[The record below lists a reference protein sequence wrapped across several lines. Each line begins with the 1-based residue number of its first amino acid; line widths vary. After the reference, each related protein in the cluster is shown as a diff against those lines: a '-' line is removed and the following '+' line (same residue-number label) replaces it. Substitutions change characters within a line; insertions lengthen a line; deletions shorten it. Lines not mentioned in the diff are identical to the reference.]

1 MDVKYKKCYLWG
13 EHPLKWTIGKKLFT
27 TSMLIMLIMVT
38 LSAFSLRNTY
48 TLNNNT
54 QQLSITV
61 LPKVS
66 LIGDINYYTEHVM
79 TLTQNHLLNEDQAAK
94 DEYENKITE
103 TTAALNDSF
112 QKYSKLIESE
122 DEKKYYNQLKER
134 WTVFLNKKDKVISE
148 SNGNNKE
155 AANQTFR
162 DGVLLF
168 EKMQGD
174 LDTLTKLNSQNSDKI
189 TLKSDEQSNNA
200 LNINI
205 YIVIGSLIFTIVI
218 TYLLVHSIRKPLILL
233 SNQVKEVADGNLG
246 IEPIQIKNKDEIGEL
261 AVHVNA
267 MTENLKGLIENVMYN
282 SQLVAATS
290 EELSASAEE
299 TSRASEQITS
309 SIIYIAE
316 GAEKQEKSTHEAYSV
331 VKEISAGMEQAASSI
346 QTVAENSQSTSEKAV
361 YGNKVLDQTVNQMN
375 MIHRTVNHTSE
386 IVNALGE
393 KSDEIGKIV
402 TIITEISEQTNL
414 LALNAAIE
422 AARAGEQGKGFAV
435 VADEVKKLATQSRNA
450 AGQISQL
457 VDIIQLEVNKV
468 IVSMEEGS
476 SEIKDGINLVNES
489 GENFKQIVKMIE
501 EVSSQTEEVSAIFEE
516 INASSQSIIQIVEM
530 TSTIS
535 VETSGQSQSVAA
547 SAEQQNASMEEMA
560 ASADILSKM
569 AEELQDT
576 VKGFK
581 I

>member
-1 MDVKYKKCYLWG
+1 
-13 EHPLKWTIGKKLFT
+13 
-27 TSMLIMLIMVT
+27 
-38 LSAFSLRNTY
+38 
-48 TLNNNT
+48 
-54 QQLSITV
+54 
-61 LPKVS
+61 
-66 LIGDINYYTEHVM
+66 
-79 TLTQNHLLNEDQAAK
+79 
-94 DEYENKITE
+94 
-103 TTAALNDSF
+103 
-112 QKYSKLIESE
+112 
-122 DEKKYYNQLKER
+122 
-134 WTVFLNKKDKVISE
+134 
-148 SNGNNKE
+148 
-155 AANQTFR
+155 
-162 DGVLLF
+162 
-168 EKMQGD
+168 
-174 LDTLTKLNSQNSDKI
+174 
-189 TLKSDEQSNNA
+189 EQSKNA
-200 LNINI
+200 LNLNI
-205 YIVIGSLIFTIVI
+205 YIVIGSLIFTIAI
-218 TYLLVHSIRKPLILL
+218 TYLLVRSIRRPLILL
-233 SNQVKEVADGNLG
+233 SGQVKEVSEGNLG
-246 IEPIQIKNKDEIGEL
+246 IEPIRIKNKDEIGEL
-261 AVHVNA
+261 ANHVNA
-267 MTENLKGLIENVMYN
+267 MTENLKVLIENVMYN

-316 GAEKQEKSTHEAYSV
+316 GAEKQENSTHEAYSV
-331 VKEISAGMEQAASSI
+331 VKEISTGMEQAALSI
-346 QTVAENSQSTSEKAV
+346 QTVAENSQSTSEKAI
-361 YGNKVLDQTVNQMN
+361 YGNKVLDKTVNQMN
-375 MIHRTVNHTSE
+375 MIHQTVNHTSE
-386 IVNALGE
+386 IVNSLGE

-476 SEIKDGINLVNES
+476 SEIKDGIDLVTES

-535 VETSGQSQSVAA
+535 AEASGQSQGVAA
-547 SAEQQNASMEEMA
+547 AAEQQNASMEEMA